1 MYKGKLLGDTDVE
14 GANGFFRN
22 STIPLKVSRQFWRS
36 LKMPLNNCR
45 IKSKRKRTRYY
56 VLASSGTENSDAG
69 PNNIIFTIKD
79 TKLYI
84 SVVTSAE
91 DNQKPSRLL
100 SKGFER
106 LVYWNEYET
115 KSESKNA
122 QMSMDIFSNQTF

>member
-1 MYKGKLLGDTDVE
+1 M
-14 GANGFFRN
+14 
-22 STIPLKVSRQFWRS
+22 
-36 LKMPLNNCR
+36 
-45 IKSKRKRTRYY
+45 IKWKRKRTRYY
-56 VLASSGTENSDAG
+56 VLASSGTENSDDD

-91 DNQKPSRLL
+91 GNQKPSRLL

-106 LVYWNEYET
+106 LLYWNEYET